1 MKAIKI
7 TISLILF
14 TLIMSITLPI
24 FAQIQTPEEYAA
36 MKKLLE
42 TGQYVFHAQVVTP
55 LSGDEKLITED
66 YFLAV
71 TKDSVMADLP
81 YLGQV
86 YAVPMNTNDIGI
98 KFTSHKYDYMLRER
112 KKGGFDISVVPQNVR
127 DHNVLKISIYK
138 DGATYLYVTNNSRQS
153 ISFRGYISASR

>member
-7 TISLILF
+7 TICLILF
-14 TLIMSITLPI
+14 TLLMSITLPI

-55 LSGDEKLITED
+55 LSGDEKLVTED
-66 YFLAV
+66 YFLSV

-81 YLGQV
+81 YVGQV
-86 YAVPMNTNDIGI
+86 YAVPMNANDIGI
-98 KFTSHKYDYMLRER
+98 KFTAHKYDYMLRER